1 MICKGGNG
9 SASAVTGS
17 EGWMLKVSVPAI
29 EAFEGS
35 LRADAPLPRDHPL
48 THRRMAP
55 ERPGAGEGPRGVQE
69 RALVHPDFREARG
82 RFQLRRRG
90 KRPYSRLCR
99 GCAAGEADRWM
110 DAMANLQEA
119 DTHQLGGRDVH
130 SDVWRFLG
138 VLDDCSSFMGPD
150 KSKRPVTRLS
160 CKAALTGSELPTPCL
175 RQRRGSALR

>member
-1 MICKGGNG
+1 VQTPLCL
-9 SASAVTGS
+9 VTIPLLTGAWRPS
-17 EGWMLKVSVPAI
+17 DQEQAKDR
-29 EAFEGS
+29 EAFKNVPSFIQIFEKHEAVFNYDDEGNV
-35 LRADAPLPRDHPL
+35 LIPAYAEAVPL
-48 THRRMAP
+48 
-55 ERPGAGEGPRGVQE
+55 V
-69 RALVHPDFREARG
+69 
-82 RFQLRRRG
+82 
-90 KRPYSRLCR
+90 K
-99 GCAAGEADRWM
+99 ADRWM